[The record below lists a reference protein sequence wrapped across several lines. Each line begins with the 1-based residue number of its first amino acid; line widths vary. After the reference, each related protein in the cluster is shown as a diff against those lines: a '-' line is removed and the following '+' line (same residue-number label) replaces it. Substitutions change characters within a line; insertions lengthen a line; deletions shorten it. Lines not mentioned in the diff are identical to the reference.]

1 MANNRCFD
9 SFNTILSASERS
21 QEKRQQT
28 IYGEIH
34 KNIQDLNTANPVKN
48 NGVKYNSNT
57 RINTTCDIS
66 NGYVDVAT
74 NYEMKRDV
82 KDGAKLLYPSQ
93 TATPKYQSWC
103 GNLYSADYLKYN
115 VQNPVSNDASFNNI
129 VIDPSGELFY
139 DNCGFRFENTNKP
152 ENWTRIVDLS
162 FQSTFFANR
171 ANNTLKKC

>member
-9 SFNTILSASERS
+9 SFNTIQSASERS

-34 KNIQDLNTANPVKN
+34 KNIQELSTANPVKN
-48 NGVKYNSNT
+48 NGLKYNSNT

-66 NGYVDVAT
+66 NGFVDVAT
-74 NYEMKRDV
+74 NYEMKIDV
-82 KDGAKLLYPSQ
+82 KNGANLLYPSQ

-103 GNLYSADYLKYN
+103 GNLYSADYSKYN
-115 VQNPVSNDASFNNI
+115 VQNPVSNDSSFNNI
-129 VIDPSGELFY
+129 VVDPSGVLFY
-139 DNCGFRFENTNKP
+139 DTCGFTSKP
-152 ENWTRIVDLS
+152 EHWTRIVDLS
-162 FQSTFFANR
+162 FQSTFFAKS